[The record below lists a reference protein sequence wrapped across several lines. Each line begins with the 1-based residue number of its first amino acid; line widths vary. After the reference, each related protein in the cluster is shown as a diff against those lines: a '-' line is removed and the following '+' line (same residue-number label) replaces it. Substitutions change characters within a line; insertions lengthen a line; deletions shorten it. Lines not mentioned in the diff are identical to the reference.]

1 MIPSAVF
8 VFLSIVL
15 FQKDLASVSG
25 YRILVLSPI
34 TSPSHTNFFKPVV
47 RELAERGH
55 QVTYWN
61 GLKTSNDVRNNK
73 TNLEILYSHEMER
86 FNSDHNMRF
95 DDQNAMLTLLTF
107 PRRAELY
114 CKILVQDPI
123 YHQLRNSTKRYDL
136 IIMESFFNECALPL
150 VRKFG
155 VPFVYMMGLAPSPW
169 LLDAL
174 GSSIAFDHVPHSG
187 SNYRNEMNLWQRT
200 YNTFSWM
207 VILYFYRFFVMPAFE
222 RHSFEMLKLENQS
235 FVMETEREYLSLA
248 IVNTHFS
255 INYQYPTSPAVIQ
268 AGGLQCVPPKPLPR
282 DLESFVDGSGDAGFI
297 IVSFG
302 SILRGIDMPVNVRS
316 LFLSTFAKL
325 PQRILWKWEEPPGE
339 DEMIPP
345 NVKLLP
351 WMPQQDLL
359 GHPKIRLFIT
369 HGGLF
374 SIQEAVY
381 HGVPFIALPVFSDQ
395 PINAQ
400 KADDDGYAIRL
411 DWDNLTEEILFNAI
425 QRILSDPRLMVFT
438 LCSTF
443 SHTNHSFICAVCW
456 FIHYRYEER
465 IEQVSA
471 VMRDQIDSPLERA
484 VYWIEYVIRHRGA
497 PHLRAA
503 SRKLSLFQRSL
514 FDVTL
519 VVVIVGFLA
528 LYAVLILLRRFSDKV
543 EKPKKVKASKKKN

>member
-1 MIPSAVF
+1 MEMIPSAIF

-107 PRRAELY
+107 PRRAEFY

-123 YHQLRNSTKRYDL
+123 YHQLRNSIKRYDL

-222 RHSFEMLKLENQS
+222 RHSFEVLKLENQS

-268 AGGLQCVPPKPLPR
+268 AGGLQCVPPKSLPR

-302 SILRGIDMPVNVRS
+302 SILRGADVSDNIRR
-316 LFLSTFAKL
+316 LFLSTFTQL
-325 PQRILWKWEEPPGE
+325 PQKILWKWEN
-339 DEMIPP
+339 EMEHKNDSSSIPS

-369 HGGLF
+369 HGGIF
-374 SIQEAVY
+374 SNQEAVY
-381 HGVPFIALPVFSDQ
+381 HGVPLIVLPVYSDQ
-395 PINAQ
+395 PVNAQ
-400 KADDDGYAIRL
+400 KAQDDGYGIRL
-411 DWDNLTEEILFNAI
+411 DWGDLNEEILLNAI
-425 QRILSDPRLMVFT
+425 QTILSN
-438 LCSTF
+438 S
-443 SHTNHSFICAVCW
+443 
-456 FIHYRYEER
+456 RYE
-465 IEQVSA
+465 IFLF
-471 VMRDQIDSPLERA
+471 SPT
-484 VYWIEYVIRHRGA
+484 Y
-497 PHLRAA
+497 
-503 SRKLSLFQRSL
+503 
-514 FDVTL
+514 
-519 VVVIVGFLA
+519 
-528 LYAVLILLRRFSDKV
+528 
-543 EKPKKVKASKKKN
+543 N